1 MRNLLWLLLLTLA
14 PAQAAT
20 MDTRL
25 AKVDICGR
33 YEVIHINGVVTNSA
47 GAQSNVNRLA
57 QVYGNSHNGHLIA
70 YALAYNRTRGLP
82 LDLYQSMLQVIADF
96 PGATF
101 SDWIASALA
110 GMGVGTVTID
120 KMRSISQRFADANGF
135 TRPPQY
141 QDQDLADII
150 LAIRQNHMRY
160 GKLLLVP
167 HSQGNL
173 YANLVYDQ
181 LTTAPLVADFPP
193 QSVLMAHIAN
203 AATTMRAGNH
213 YVTTDKDMV
222 IKAVRWAVPAGSQPN
237 ISVSITTAFTNDLLG
252 HKFIEV
258 YMGISTARTKVV
270 NLIKA
275 RLDAL
280 KTTAPDPLNW
290 VRSTGSMYYCG
301 QQAPYYGPAPWACWM
316 PDIRQPYPQ
325 PWSWYHTNMITSLVA
340 GSAVP
345 LFQPGTLA
353 DAESFTRMH
362 STACYNFFINDR
374 IAKLKA
380 TVYTPADNIPGC
392 GTGYP
397 SGPYSVSE
405 ITWSQIY
412 SADSQTVRATYDLQ
426 PPVFGG
432 TLGQD
437 VVNIERLG
445 VCRR

>member
-1 MRNLLWLLLLTLA
+1 MRNLFWLLLFTLA

-20 MDTRL
+20 MDARL
-25 AKVDICGR
+25 AKADICGR
-33 YEVIHINGVVTNSA
+33 YEVIHINGVVTTPN
-47 GAQSNVNRLA
+47 GANANLTRLI
-57 QVYGNSHNGHLIA
+57 QVYGNSHNNHLIA
-70 YALAYNRTRGLP
+70 YALAYNPTRGLP
-82 LDLYQSMLQVIADF
+82 TDLYQSMLQVIADF

-101 SDWIASALA
+101 ADWVASALA
-110 GMGVGTVTID
+110 GMGVGTVTVE
-120 KMRSISQRFADANGF
+120 KMRTISQRFADANGF

-150 LAIRQNHMRY
+150 LAIRQNHRPH

-181 LTTAPLVADFPP
+181 LTGPFVSEFPAK
-193 QSVLMAHIAN
+193 SVMMAHLAN
-203 AATTMRAGNH
+203 AATTMRTGNH
-213 YVTTDKDMV
+213 YVTTDKDLV

-237 ISVSITTAFTNDLLG
+237 APVSITTAFTNDLLG

-258 YMGISTARTKVV
+258 YMGIPTVKTKVV

-275 RLDAL
+275 RLDVL

-290 VRSTGSMYYCG
+290 VRSSGAMYYCG
-301 QQAPYYGPAPWACWM
+301 QLAPYYGPAPWACWM
-316 PDIRQPYPQ
+316 PDVTKPYPQ
-325 PWSWYHTNMITSLVA
+325 PWSWYHTNMITVPIA
-340 GSAVP
+340 GSAFP

-353 DAESFTRMH
+353 NAESATRMH

-380 TVYTPADNIPGC
+380 TVYTPPDNIPGC

-412 SADSQTVRATYDLQ
+412 SADSQAVRATYDLQ

-432 TLGQD
+432 SLGQD
-437 VVNIERLG
+437 VVNIETLG